1 MLELVHGDLCGPI
14 SPTTMADNRYFM
26 LLVYDFSRV
35 MWSYMLS
42 SKDEAVGAF
51 QKFRAQV
58 KRETDKKIKVF
69 RPDRGGEF
77 MSNSFKSYCEENGI
91 IRHFT
96 APYSP
101 QQNRVV
107 ERRNRTMVAM
117 ARSLLKEK
125 KMPGA
130 IWGESVRHAV
140 YILNRLPARALSGKT
155 PYEIWTG
162 NKPDLSYLKIFGSL
176 AHMKIPS
183 TNVRKLDDRSKRLVY
198 LGHEPGTKACR
209 LYDPEAKRIWLN
221 IDVIIEEGK
230 AWDWKNE
237 NEEVVETASQG
248 SFVLHEIHVSDTTE
262 SQESEG
268 QSIPEGGS
276 EVPISQLQV
285 IMKTHFL
292 NMSHCQMEIMV
303 NHHSPVVVNN
313 PENSEC

>member
-14 SPTTMADNRYFM
+14 SPTTMSDNRYFM
-26 LLVYDFSRV
+26 LLVDDFSRF

-42 SKDEAVGAF
+42 IKDEALGAF

-58 KRETDKKIKVF
+58 ERETDKKIKVF
-69 RPDRGGEF
+69 RTDRGGEF
-77 MSNSFKSYCEENGI
+77 MSNSFKSYYEENGI

-101 QQNRVV
+101 QQNGVV

-130 IWGESVRHAV
+130 MWGESVRHAV
-140 YILNRLPARALSGKT
+140 YILNRLPTRALSGRT

-162 NKPDLSYLKIFGSL
+162 NKLDLSYLKIFGSL

-183 TNVRKLDDRSKRLVY
+183 TNVRKLDDHSKRVVY
-198 LGHEPGTKACR
+198 LGREPGTKACR
-209 LYDPEAKRIWLN
+209 LYDPEAKRIWVN
-221 IDVIIEEGK
+221 IYVIIEEGK
-230 AWDWKNE
+230 TWDWKNE
-237 NEEVVETASQG
+237 NEEMVETASQG
-248 SFVLHEIHVSDTTE
+248 SFVIHEIHVSDTTG

-268 QSIPEGGS
+268 KSIPEGG
-276 EVPISQLQV
+276 
-285 IMKTHFL
+285 F
-292 NMSHCQMEIMV
+292 
-303 NHHSPVVVNN
+303 
-313 PENSEC
+313 